1 MILKQRISNSE
12 CAYTYTSPMKT
23 WNSATFAYFMTN
35 KYKNGEKHSK
45 SHVAKRLNFWEQ
57 TNSNNKQYWND
68 INKKGKLE
76 VTKYTLM
83 Q

>member
-57 TNSNNKQYWND
+57 KINKQTATISN
-68 INKKGKLE
+68 IE
-76 VTKYTLM
+76 M
-83 Q
+83 I